1 MPTRRSE
8 RRRRRNI
15 ALKPKK
21 VPGKI
26 IFISLFVFFIVIAL
40 FALIWVV
47 LPSKWDQSKRLT
59 VVIVNEEKQASIL
72 IFSPQ
77 TSGITQ
83 VFIPSNTQIQ
93 VARQLGSYQ
102 IGNVYKLG
110 SQEKLGGKLVAES
123 ITKSLKL
130 PSDQWSEKPLLNLTD
145 LTVSSAIKAV
155 FSPYASS
162 LTIKDKIKL
171 ALFSLRVK
179 PSRFNQIDLQNIGYI
194 MPSILKDGSDGF
206 VARLEPP
213 LSLSTYFADPDLLNA
228 KIAILDFTD
237 SVSISDELG
246 QVIEMLGGKVFA
258 VYDEPTTQEDCT
270 IVTTSAH
277 KADLISSLL
286 DCQVNEQPSENGFDI
301 QINIGKEF
309 EKRF

>member
-1 MPTRRSE
+1 MPTRSSE

-15 ALKPKK
+15 ASKPKK
-21 VPGKI
+21 VPGKLV
-26 IFISLFVFFIVIAL
+26 FITLFVFFIVVVLLAL
-40 FALIWVV
+40 VWII

-59 VVIVNEEKQASIL
+59 VAIVNEEKQTSIL

-83 VFIPSNTQIQ
+83 VLIPSNTQLQ
-93 VARQLGSYQ
+93 VARQLGSYP

-110 SQEKLGGKLVAES
+110 SQEKLGGKLMAES

-145 LTVSSAIKAV
+145 LTISSALKAA

-179 PSRFNQIDLQNIGYI
+179 PSRFNQVDLQNIGYLI
-194 MPSILKDGSDGF
+194 PSTLKDGSEGF

-213 LSLSTYFADPDLLNA
+213 LALSTYFADPDLVSA
-228 KIAILDFTD
+228 KIAIQDFTD
-237 SVSISDELG
+237 SVSIADELG
-246 QVIEMLGGKVFA
+246 QIIEMLGGKVFA
-258 VYDEPTTQEDCT
+258 VYDKPTTQEDCT

-277 KADLISSLL
+277 KADLIASLL
-286 DCQVNEQPSENGFDI
+286 DCQINEQSSENGFDI
-301 QINIGKEF
+301 QINIGKGF